1 MTLCSTQTNN
11 NAGVQAHLVVTH
23 YRVVAAL
30 ETPVFVKLTSL
41 SRLTLLTVYT
51 TTVAPTHLFL
61 SSNMTSKKSQ
71 GFGAD
76 EPEVEELL
84 LPVVEEEIKEEKKP
98 RRIRVVEPKPTTE
111 PKLEPLA
118 PPAPPAPKAPVE
130 KKKLHRIIKR
140 R

>member
-1 MTLCSTQTNN
+1 
-11 NAGVQAHLVVTH
+11 
-23 YRVVAAL
+23 
-30 ETPVFVKLTSL
+30 
-41 SRLTLLTVYT
+41 
-51 TTVAPTHLFL
+51 
-61 SSNMTSKKSQ
+61 SKKSK

-84 LPVVEEEIKEEKKP
+84 LPVVEEEVKEEKKP
-98 RRIRVVEPKPTTE
+98 RRIRVVEPEPTTG

-118 PPAPPAPKAPVE
+118 PPAPAPKAPVE

>member
-1 MTLCSTQTNN
+1 
-11 NAGVQAHLVVTH
+11 
-23 YRVVAAL
+23 
-30 ETPVFVKLTSL
+30 
-41 SRLTLLTVYT
+41 
-51 TTVAPTHLFL
+51 
-61 SSNMTSKKSQ
+61 MTSKKSK

-84 LPVVEEEIKEEKKP
+84 PPVVEEEVRKVRRRQPKKVEEP
-98 RRIRVVEPKPTTE
+98 ET
-111 PKLEPLA
+111 KLEPLA